1 MGKEYVTLKK
11 SLANVSSSESMHL
24 YGSGS
29 E

>member
-11 SLANVSSSESMHL
+11 SLANVSGSESMHL